1 MSTTFPS
8 ASPDARRRGAGTPA
22 AGKVLMALLARLDR
36 GRLELHTPDGD
47 VHRFGPGGAPCDG
60 ASATPAV
67 LRIADWRVAG
77 ATLEGGDVGFGEAYM
92 HGQCAERD
100 S

>member
-8 ASPDARRRGAGTPA
+8 TSPDARRRGAGTPA

-60 ASATPAV
+60 TSATRACCGSRTGASPPRRLRVATSASARRT
-67 LRIADWRVAG
+67 
-77 ATLEGGDVGFGEAYM
+77 
-92 HGQCAERD
+92 
-100 S
+100 